1 MTPDPS
7 QALVLGLVPGM
18 GHFYTSR
25 PLMGGLTLTT
35 AGMAVVA
42 GLSFQNITV
51 VCLNEVSAGGACPA
65 GEVVRELNERP
76 YFWIGVGVAAAVTV
90 AGAIDAYLAAKN
102 QRDAFTAIT
111 QPTES
116 VTLEAG
122 MPRVSARDA
131 QLDFSFLRLRFR

>member
-1 MTPDPS
+1 MASAETPDPS

-51 VCLNEVSAGGACPA
+51 VCLNEVSAGGACPS
-65 GEVVRELNERP
+65 GEVVRELSERP
-76 YFWIGVGVAAAVTV
+76 YFWIWCGRRRCSDCCRRHRCVPGSE
-90 AGAIDAYLAAKN
+90 
-102 QRDAFTAIT
+102 
-111 QPTES
+111 ES
-116 VTLEAG
+116 EG
-122 MPRVSARDA
+122 
-131 QLDFSFLRLRFR
+131 RLHGDYPAD